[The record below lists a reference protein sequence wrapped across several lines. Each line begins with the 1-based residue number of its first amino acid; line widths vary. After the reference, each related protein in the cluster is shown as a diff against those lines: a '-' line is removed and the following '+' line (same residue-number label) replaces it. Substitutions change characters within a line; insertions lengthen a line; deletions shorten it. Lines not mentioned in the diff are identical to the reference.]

1 MKDTKIVKVATM
13 LNIKTYPDTCSIHTS
28 CHLMG
33 IDGKEPICP
42 KCEQEKIEKEKIAK
56 VEKFKENSIRGVLR
70 RKSLVDDQDTFRC
83 SFENYSTENGTIEAA
98 IKQKARTIAGEY
110 YLHPEK
116 EFNSVLYGTPGTGKT
131 HLSMSMLKAVNEN
144 SNPAQKCL
152 FINAETLFGKIKA
165 GFDDH
170 YSWWTV
176 ENVVDFLGSVNLLV
190 LDDLGTESSMRQ
202 QGDEASNFVQE
213 TLKEILDKQRRVII
227 TTNLGSD
234 QLNRVYNPKVV
245 SRILRGSAGHVI
257 DFNDVKD
264 KRVLG
269 F

>member
-1 MKDTKIVKVATM
+1 MKDVKVAAA
-13 LNIKTYPDTCSIHTS
+13 LSIKTYPDTCSIHKT

-33 IDGKEPICP
+33 IDGKDPICP
-42 KCEQEKIEKEKIAK
+42 KCEQEKIEQEKVAN
-56 VEKFKENSIRGVLR
+56 VEKFKEKNIRGVLR
-70 RKSLVDDQDTFRC
+70 RSSLVDDKDTFKC
-83 SFENYSTENGTIEAA
+83 NFDSYNTQNGTIEAQ
-98 IKQKARTIAGEY
+98 IKQKARSIAGEY

-131 HLSMSMLKAVNEN
+131 HLSMAILKAVNEN
-144 SNPAQKCL
+144 ADPAQKCL
-152 FINAETLFGKIKA
+152 FMNVESLFGKIKA
-165 GFDDH
+165 SFENPN
-170 YSWWTV
+170 SWWTV
-176 ENVVDFLGSVNLLV
+176 ENVKDLFESVDLLV
-190 LDDLGTESSMRQ
+190 LDDLGTESAMRR

-227 TTNLGSD
+227 TTNLNSD

-245 SRILRGSAGHVI
+245 SRILRGSSGHVI
-257 DFNDVKD
+257 DFSDVKD

>member
-1 MKDTKIVKVATM
+1 MKEVKVASA
-13 LNIKTYPDTCSIHTS
+13 LNIKTYPDTCPIHTS

-42 KCEQEKIEKEKIAK
+42 KCEQEKIEQEKIAK
-56 VEKFKENSIRGVLR
+56 IEKFKEDSIRAVLR
-70 RKSLVDDQDTFRC
+70 RKSLVDDKDTFKC
-83 SFENYSTENGTIEAA
+83 SFENYNTQNGTIEAS

-116 EFNSVLYGTPGTGKT
+116 KFNSVLYGTPGTGKT
-131 HLSMSMLKAVNEN
+131 HLSMSILKAVNEN
-144 SNPAQKCL
+144 SKPPQKCL
-152 FINAETLFGKIKA
+152 FLNAETLFSKIKCS
-165 GFDDH
+165 FNNPS
-170 YSWWTV
+170 SWWTV
-176 ENVVDFLGSVNLLV
+176 DNVLDLVKSVDLLV

-269 F
+269 Y

>member
-1 MKDTKIVKVATM
+1 M
-13 LNIKTYPDTCSIHTS
+13 LH
-28 CHLMG
+28 
-33 IDGKEPICP
+33 
-42 KCEQEKIEKEKIAK
+42 
-56 VEKFKENSIRGVLR
+56 
-70 RKSLVDDQDTFRC
+70 
-83 SFENYSTENGTIEAA
+83 
-98 IKQKARTIAGEY
+98 
-110 YLHPEK
+110 
-116 EFNSVLYGTPGTGKT
+116 GTPGTGKT
-131 HLSMSMLKAVNEN
+131 HLSMAILKAVNEN
-144 SNPAQKCL
+144 SKPPQKCL
-152 FINAETLFGKIKA
+152 FLNAETLFSKIKCS
-165 GFDDH
+165 FNNPS
-170 YSWWTV
+170 SWWTV
-176 ENVVDFLGSVNLLV
+176 DNVLDLVKSVDLLV

>member
-1 MKDTKIVKVATM
+1 MKQVKVAAA
-13 LNIKTYPDTCSIHTS
+13 LKIKTYPETCSIHKT

-33 IDGKEPICP
+33 FGDKEPICP
-42 KCEQEKIEKEKIAK
+42 KCEQEKIEREKVAK
-56 VEKFKENSIRGVLR
+56 VEKFKENSVRAILR
-70 RKSLVDDQDTFRC
+70 RKSLVDDKDTFKC
-83 SFENYSTENGTIEAA
+83 SFESYSAKNETIEAQ
-98 IKQKARTIAGEY
+98 IKQKARSIAGEY

-116 EFNSVLYGTPGTGKT
+116 KFNSVLYGTPGTGKT
-131 HLSMSMLKAVNEN
+131 HLSMSILKAVNEN
-144 SNPAQKCL
+144 ANPAQKCL
-152 FINAETLFGKIKA
+152 FINVETLFSKIKSS
-165 GFDDH
+165 FENSS
-170 YSWWTV
+170 SWWTV
-176 ENVVDFLGSVNLLV
+176 DNVLELVKSVDLLV
-190 LDDLGTESSMRQ
+190 LDDLGTEAAMRS

-227 TTNLGSD
+227 TTNLDSD

-257 DFNDVKD
+257 DFSQVKD